1 MDDVVR
7 GELAGKGKKKQR
19 ACGRVP
25 VRIYDGGGLTQ
36 RWPGHE
42 EGSGTGLRPRAPWQ
56 HATSAMVV
64 ADMGWAR
71 GGFRRE
77 GRLGMRLG
85 RGSMESGDLAGLR
98 GAAPKGLVAN
108 MRWGRNGGQTAF
120 ESRCFG
126 KWSTRGLPVSSE
138 RIGHSVRLGMYVIR
152 RRSGCLVPQ
161 RMRSLGASRGG
172 LTIQSRPCAGSR
184 RRAI

>member
-1 MDDVVR
+1 MARPRGRVWYRASTPGTLATCYVR
-7 GELAGKGKKKQR
+7 YGGGRYGMGKGRLQK
-19 ACGRVP
+19 
-25 VRIYDGGGLTQ
+25 GGS
-36 RWPGHE
+36 
-42 EGSGTGLRPRAPWQ
+42 SG
-56 HATSAMVV
+56 HATGPRV
-64 ADMGWAR
+64 DGER
-71 GGFRRE
+71 
-77 GRLGMRLG
+77 RLG
-85 RGSMESGDLAGLR
+85 RSPGGGAEGAGSEYAMGAEWRADGL
-98 GAAPKGLVAN
+98 
-108 MRWGRNGGQTAF
+108 

-152 RRSGCLVPQ
+152 RRSGRLVPQ

>member
-36 RWPGHE
+36 RWP
-42 EGSGTGLRPRAPWQ
+42 RPRGRVWYRASTPGTLATCYVRYGGGRYGMGKGRLQ
-56 HATSAMVV
+56 KGGSSGHATGPRVDGERRHGRSPGGGAEGAGSENAMGAEWR
-64 ADMGWAR
+64 AD
-71 GGFRRE
+71 
-77 GRLGMRLG
+77 
-85 RGSMESGDLAGLR
+85 GL
-98 GAAPKGLVAN
+98 
-108 MRWGRNGGQTAF
+108 

-138 RIGHSVRLGMYVIR
+138 RIGHSVRLGMCVIR
-152 RRSGCLVPQ
+152 RRSGRLVPQ